1 MKVTKNIRKQFYEVL
16 SKRKVHPVYQPI
28 ISLNDGSVYG
38 YEALCRIDLSDCAF
52 NTEQMFGI
60 AEKLK
65 CLWELESICRRM
77 SIKDAMHKPADAK
90 LFVNVDPN
98 VIHDKKFHS
107 GMTAGYLKKYNMEP
121 DDIVFEITERNS
133 VEDAKTFIKSIRHYK
148 KQNYRIAIDD
158 FGSGFAGPNLLCLLE
173 PDIIKIDMEII
184 RNIDKDRIKRM
195 FVKSLSVF
203 GKNTGT
209 KILAEGIET
218 SEELKVLIDLEIDY
232 GQGYYLG
239 RPVPTFIP
247 AADNIVDEIKNLKKA
262 SSNIPGGKLFQF
274 INKHDEDD
282 SVIINDESGN
292 LLERLSCK
300 ELKEIFGH
308 MDSGAAQSEEINQ

>member
-1 MKVTKNIRKQFYEVL
+1 MKVTKNIRNQFYEVL
-16 SKRKVHPVYQPI
+16 NRKKVHPVYQPI

-77 SIKDAMHKPADAK
+77 SIKGAVHKPADAK

-98 VIHDKKFHS
+98 VIHDRKFHS
-107 GMTAGYLKKYNMEP
+107 GMTSKYLKKYNMEP

-133 VEDAKTFIKSIRHYK
+133 VENTKTFIKSIQHYK

-158 FGSGFAGPNLLCLLE
+158 FGSGFAGPNLICLLK

-184 RNIDKDRIKRM
+184 RDIDKDSIKRM

-203 GKNTGT
+203 GKNTGI

-218 SEELKVLIDLEIDY
+218 SEELKTLIDLEIDY

-239 RPVPTFIP
+239 RPAPTFIP
-247 AADNIVDEIKNLKKA
+247 AADNIVDEIKCLKKA
-262 SSNIPGGKLFQF
+262 SSNIPGGKVFQF

-282 SVIINDESGN
+282 CVIINDESGN
-292 LLERLSCK
+292 LLEKLSCK

-308 MDSGAAQSEEINQ
+308 TDIAEAQLEELY